1 MVLRRK
7 TKGGR
12 YQVRFAIVTRRKWFF
27 LLSGT
32 ITLAGLI
39 VMLVFGLNLGTDF
52 KSGAQI
58 QVQIN
63 HTFHTSSVQQAF
75 SQVGISVPAS
85 SITTAGTQSNMAVI
99 RLGNTLTAKQ
109 EAAINTAL
117 QKEFPKALLPA
128 AFSSVDPVIA
138 QEQSQTAVWAVLL
151 ASLGIVIYVAIRFEY
166 RFAVSGIVALLHDAF
181 IVISVFA
188 LLRIQVDLPFIAAVL
203 TIVGYSINDTIVIF
217 DRIRENMKNAK
228 VKSLHELEELVDHSL
243 WQTMAR
249 SINTVLTVLFAA
261 ATLFLFGG
269 DSIHNFTFALLIGL
283 VSGAYSSI
291 FIASPLWVLWRSRTF
306 RKGKRAVA

>member
-1 MVLRRK
+1 M
-7 TKGGR
+7 
-12 YQVRFAIVTRRKWFF
+12 RFAIVTRRKWFF

-151 ASLGIVIYVAIRFEY
+151 ASLGIVI
-166 RFAVSGIVALLHDAF
+166 
-181 IVISVFA
+181 SVFA

-228 VKSLHELEELVDHSL
+228 VKSLQELEALVDHSL

>member
-1 MVLRRK
+1 M
-7 TKGGR
+7 
-12 YQVRFAIVTRRKWFF
+12 RFAIVTRRKWFF

-32 ITLAGLI
+32 ITVAGLI

-52 KSGAQI
+52 KAGAQI
-58 QVQIN
+58 QVQLN
-63 HTFHTSSVQQAF
+63 QAF
-75 SQVGISVPAS
+75 QSSQVQKAFAKVGLSVPS
-85 SITTAGTQSNMAVI
+85 DSITSAGTNNQTAVV
-99 RLGNTLTAKQ
+99 RLGTTLNATQ
-109 EAAINTAL
+109 EAAINSAVHT
-117 QKEFPKALLPA
+117 QFPKALVPA
-128 AFSSVDPVIA
+128 EFSSVDPIIA
-138 QEQSQTAVWAVLL
+138 KEQSQTAVWAVLL

-166 RFAVSGIVALLHDAF
+166 RYAVSGIVALLHDAF

-217 DRIRENMKNAK
+217 DRIRENMKSAK
-228 VKSLHELEELVDHSL
+228 VQTLKELEELVDHSL

-269 DSIHNFTFALLIGL
+269 SSIHNFTFALLVGL

-291 FIASPLWVLWRSRTF
+291 FIASPLWVIWRSRSLGKEK
-306 RKGKRAVA
+306 RKRAVA